1 MSVYAYYWNKL
12 LLAAALTWGVPT
24 INDALAD
31 SERLKP
37 AKRAVARLQTES
49 GGTLT
54 IEWNK
59 AAATPGLITGYL
71 TKPSNHSP
79 QWISI
84 EFLKQIKALY
94 GLKRVDEQMSVIR
107 ILHDRP
113 DRTKVI
119 LQRQLYG
126 EPVCGNEL
134 TVELDKSGVIVRVD
148 GTIYA
153 ELEKKRLN
161 RPMYPA
167 ITRDEAA
174 AEASRYV
181 DGRYPAEAARVQA
194 CYLPSREGVPLIY
207 VISFD
212 SERKDGTSIQIHSLT
227 GRVIE

>member
-1 MSVYAYYWNKL
+1 MSVYGYYWKKL

-24 INDALAD
+24 IDDALAD
-31 SERLKP
+31 TERLKP

-59 AAATPGLITGYL
+59 AAATPGLIIGYL

-84 EFLKQIKALY
+84 EFLKQVKALY

-126 EPVCGNEL
+126 ELRKRIDRRIGQVRGYC
-134 TVELDKSGVIVRVD
+134 SG
-148 GTIYA
+148 
-153 ELEKKRLN
+153 
-161 RPMYPA
+161 
-167 ITRDEAA
+167 
-174 AEASRYV
+174 
-181 DGRYPAEAARVQA
+181 
-194 CYLPSREGVPLIY
+194 
-207 VISFD
+207 
-212 SERKDGTSIQIHSLT
+212 
-227 GRVIE
+227 

>member
-1 MSVYAYYWNKL
+1 VYWNKL

-24 INDALAD
+24 IDDAMTD
-31 SERLKP
+31 TERLKP

-49 GGTLT
+49 EGTLT

-59 AAATPGLITGYL
+59 AAATPGLISGYL

-84 EFLKQIKALY
+84 EFLKQVKALY
-94 GLKRVDEQMSVIR
+94 GLKRVDEQMAVIR
-107 ILHDRP
+107 ILHEP

-126 EPVCGNEL
+126 KPVCGNEL
-134 TVELDKSGVIVRVD
+134 TVEMDKSGVIVRVD
-148 GTIYA
+148 GTIHA

-167 ITRDEAA
+167 ITGDEAA

-181 DGRYPAEAARVQA
+181 DGRYPAEAARVHA

-207 VISFD
+207 VVSFD
-212 SERKDGTSIQIHSLT
+212 TAQKDGSFSPIKIHSLT